1 MGSKSFT
8 GQWYFH
14 PLHPLSMC
22 SFQSDIN
29 HDSHSSAYARNESD
43 ADADGG
49 EQGGDVPHVVCPGSF
64 YL

>member
-1 MGSKSFT
+1 MTTEILFLVLTRDG
-8 GQWYFH
+8 
-14 PLHPLSMC
+14 
-22 SFQSDIN
+22 
-29 HDSHSSAYARNESD
+29 SD